1 MKCNLASQKYYLE
14 TLKLPVAT
22 LVSARDC
29 QLRHQSLENTVEIPK
44 ESCASKQQ
52 TIPGLNLGS
61 KRPNIKFMFP
71 YFGVI
76 LYV

>member
-1 MKCNLASQKYYLE
+1 M
-14 TLKLPVAT
+14 PVAT

-29 QLRHQSLENTVEIPK
+29 QLRHQSLENTMEIPK

-52 TIPGLNLGS
+52 TIPGLNLDS